1 MKPDCFD
8 DFNQDGLVKSPDT
21 AVEGDL
27 EAESIVG
34 PWKTC
39 NITSNPSHLKTII
52 ELSESSSQRD
62 KAVYV
67 ANNLFL
73 YNSKAFIIEG
83 PNNTKLVAMFV

>member
-52 ELSESSSQRD
+52 E
-62 KAVYV
+62 
-67 ANNLFL
+67 
-73 YNSKAFIIEG
+73 
-83 PNNTKLVAMFV
+83 